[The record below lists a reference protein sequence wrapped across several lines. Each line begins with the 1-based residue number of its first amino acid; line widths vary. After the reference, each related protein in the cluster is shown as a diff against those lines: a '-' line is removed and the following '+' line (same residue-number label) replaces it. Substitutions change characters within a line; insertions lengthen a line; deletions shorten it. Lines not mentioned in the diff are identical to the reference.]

1 MAHTGIVP
9 AQKNK
14 KNRTREIVYTLS
26 GLYAHRVALPQQDST
41 ISDQVSSVDATGQ
54 ATQGSSSDTREQVDT
69 HNHDDD
75 DDAMQDPADNEF
87 NDVQCADKMDTS
99 EWEIKCPFVFVCQY
113 KAWSVTRMQAHIEAF
128 HADVL

>member
-69 HNHDDD
+69 HNHD
-75 DDAMQDPADNEF
+75 AMQDPADNEF